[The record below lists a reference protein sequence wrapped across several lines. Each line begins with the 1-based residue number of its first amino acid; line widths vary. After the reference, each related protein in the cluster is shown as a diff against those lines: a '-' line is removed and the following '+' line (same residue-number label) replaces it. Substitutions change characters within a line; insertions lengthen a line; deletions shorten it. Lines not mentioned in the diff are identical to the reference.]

1 MDKRQA
7 RRLARS
13 VAADALRREIHN
25 HGLVQAIADSEGVK
39 TQKEFNRLWNAFQD
53 VLLMLSE
60 PKSAL
65 HRQNRR

>member
-13 VAADALRREIHN
+13 VTAQILSREIHN
-25 HGLVQAIADSEGVK
+25 HGLVDAIAENQQLSDREY
-39 TQKEFNRLWNAFQD
+39 QRLWNAFQD
-53 VLLMLSE
+53 ILSTVRE

-65 HRQNRR
+65 HRQNR